1 MSVHQDH
8 FSRPRLPNAIGRS
21 NSSTFERSDANGTPG
36 LLHYIKRYLV
46 EALVLT
52 FMLCGYVS
60 AQTNHAPDQLGVIVG
75 TVTDVSGDT
84 VPQAKVILNGPAAS
98 DRRTIITGESGF
110 FRFTDLQP
118 GVAYHLNITADGFSA
133 WTLADIAI
141 KPGQYKIVSNIQLRI
156 PTELT
161 TVNVTYNPQ
170 EVAAEQVKR
179 AEKQRVLGV
188 IPNFYVVYDKNPQPL
203 TSKWKFK
210 LALRTAV
217 DPVTIAG
224 VALVSSLYQAANKP
238 DYGQGAAG
246 YGKRLA
252 SLGGDGFAD
261 IMIGGAIL
269 PSLLHQDPRYFYQGT
284 GTTRSRILHAVF
296 APFVAHGDNGKL
308 QPNLSSIGGDLATAA
323 IANAYY
329 PDSNRGTGQLFI
341 NFGIGTA
348 ERIGAALAQEFLLS
362 RFTHKATH
370 EQ

>member
-1 MSVHQDH
+1 MRDNNL
-8 FSRPRLPNAIGRS
+8 FPRPIMPNTIGGS
-21 NSSTFERSDANGTPG
+21 KPSACERSDANSTRGA
-36 LLHYIKRYLV
+36 LQHVKWYLV
-46 EALVLT
+46 KTLVLT
-52 FMLCGYVS
+52 LILCGYVS
-60 AQTNHAPDQLGVIVG
+60 AQTTHVPDGLGVILG
-75 TVTDVSGDT
+75 TVTDVNGDT
-84 VPQAKVILNGPAAS
+84 VPHAKVILSGPATS
-98 DRRTIITGESGF
+98 VRRTIITGESGF

-118 GVAYHLNITADGFSA
+118 GVDYRLNITADGFTA
-133 WTLADIAI
+133 WTSTDIAVR
-141 KPGQYKIVSNIQLRI
+141 PGQYKIASNIQLRI

-188 IPNFYVVYDKNPQPL
+188 IPNFYVAYDKNPQPL

-224 VALVSSLYQAANKP
+224 VALVSSLYQAANTP
-238 DYGQGAAG
+238 DYGQGASG
-246 YGKRLA
+246 YSKRFGSIA
-252 SLGGDGFAD
+252 GDGFAD
-261 IMIGGAIL
+261 IMIGGAVL
-269 PSLLHQDPRYFYQGT
+269 PSMLHQDPRYFYQGT

-296 APFVAHGDNGKL
+296 APLVAHGDNGKS

-348 ERIGAALAQEFLLS
+348 ERMGAALAQEFLLS